1 MRHYEVVFLVH
12 PDQSEQVPAMTE
24 RYKSF
29 IENAGGQLHRLE
41 DWGRRQLAYPI
52 EKIHKAHY
60 VLMNVECD
68 QSTLDEMNNL
78 FKFNDAVIRNLVI
91 KKKTAVTEPSFL
103 VQSGE
108 SSDVVSEPERLSN
121 ETVKTGD
128 VDVNPGADR
137 EGDSEVLDDQP
148 LENSGPVVEDPAAAS
163 DPEADEV
170 EEPQT

>member
-121 ETVKTGD
+121 ETVKAA
-128 VDVNPGADR
+128 DVNVNSGADR

-148 LENSGPVVEDPAAAS
+148 LENSGPAVEDPAAAS